1 VSAQKT
7 AHNLRKAGVIQQK
20 INCIILVTGLLQGF
34 FFFVPTNLSENRLQ
48 PIRTKQH
55 LRKQNSR
62 KNESSG
68 YDRLCPVYA
77 M

>member
-1 VSAQKT
+1 M
-7 AHNLRKAGVIQQK
+7 
-20 INCIILVTGLLQGF
+20 LQGF